1 MPHPIPYLSFDGNC
15 AEAMRFY
22 ERALGGKLEAVMT
35 HRDTPYAA
43 QMPPDQL
50 DRVMHAYLALP
61 DGGSL
66 YAGDCMPGSPYTGI
80 NGVMVAITY
89 DTVAEAERVFA
100 ALADGGKVTMPLGPT
115 FWAKAFGML
124 VDRYG
129 TPWGING
136 EFLPIPGAAA

>member
-22 ERALGGKLEAVMT
+22 ERALGGQLEAVIT
-35 HRDTPYAA
+35 NRQTPYAD
-43 QMPPDQL
+43 QTPPDQL

-61 DGGSL
+61 GGGSL
-66 YAGDCMPGSPYTGI
+66 YAGDSMADSPYTGI
-80 NGVMVAITY
+80 NGVMVALTY

-100 ALADGGKVTMPLGPT
+100 ALCEGGKVSMPLGPT
-115 FWAKAFGML
+115 FWAKTFGM
-124 VDRYG
+124 VTDRYG

-136 EFLPIPGAAA
+136 EALPMPPADK